1 MAVMMLK
8 MMDARVH
15 RNCTC
20 WRCSKVADEAA
31 AAAAEAADAAAVAA
45 AAAADAAAVADA
57 AQAAALPSLPGD
69 IDGVAGRKRKGVMM
83 VAEGKM
89 SPQTLLSPKWR
100 LLSALVLEDKAR
112 RKDET

>member
-1 MAVMMLK
+1 MVKTA
-8 MMDARVH
+8 DAAE
-15 RNCTC
+15 
-20 WRCSKVADEAA
+20 VADE
-31 AAAAEAADAAAVAA
+31 
-45 AAAADAAAVADA
+45 AAADAAAVADA

-100 LLSALVLEDKAR
+100 LLSALVFEGMAR